1 MLSESP
7 FHLYKPFFWKDDYG
21 AVFLQPDGVFI
32 IHCAVTHKEDYDW
45 GCADTVPHYIV
56 YNAGTRVLF
65 LYPEVVVVLDE
76 DLEDIE
82 GFLQKLQKPPYLI
95 RTPCHVPDKDNKE
108 LLAYLPASAGRWVR
122 QVWFKPRT
130 G

>member
-1 MLSESP
+1 M
-7 FHLYKPFFWKDDYG
+7 
-21 AVFLQPDGVFI
+21 
-32 IHCAVTHKEDYDW
+32 
-45 GCADTVPHYIV
+45 PHYIV

-108 LLAYLPASAGRWVR
+108 LLAYQPASAGRWVR
-122 QVWFKPRT
+122 QVWARAY